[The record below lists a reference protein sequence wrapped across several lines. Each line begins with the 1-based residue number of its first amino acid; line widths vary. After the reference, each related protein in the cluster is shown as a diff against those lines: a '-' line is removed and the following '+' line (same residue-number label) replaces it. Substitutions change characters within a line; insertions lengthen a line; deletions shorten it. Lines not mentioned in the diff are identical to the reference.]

1 MKLSPPLVMGCLVG
15 GGFFAL
21 LAAGGGFY
29 AYTALLGNAEVVV
42 YNDGAEAL
50 PVTVDG
56 VEVTQIPPHRIDRI
70 AVSQGAHVIT
80 TRDEYAVTVDGFAT
94 ILVPTSKAQCL
105 AEVDVS
111 HLYEFS
117 PRKTPLV
124 VELWNGDAAVV
135 ISEHTEFLRSS
146 LPDEVNKDYAPT
158 LMVPVPCEGLSE
170 ASAQA
175 YVVENEARLF

>member
-1 MKLSPPLVMGCLVG
+1 MKISPPLVMGCLVVG
-15 GGFFAL
+15 SIFGL
-21 LAAGGGFY
+21 MAAGGVFY
-29 AYTALLGNAEVVV
+29 VYTAVLGKAEAVV
-42 YNDGAEAL
+42 YNDGNDAL
-50 PVTVDG
+50 PVLVDG
-56 VEVTQIPPHRIDRI
+56 VEVTQVPPHRIERI

-80 TRDEYAVTVDGFAT
+80 THDEYSVTVDGFAT

-111 HLYEFS
+111 HLYEFA
-117 PRKTPLV
+117 PQKTPRV
-124 VELWNGDAAVV
+124 VEVWTGDDAIV